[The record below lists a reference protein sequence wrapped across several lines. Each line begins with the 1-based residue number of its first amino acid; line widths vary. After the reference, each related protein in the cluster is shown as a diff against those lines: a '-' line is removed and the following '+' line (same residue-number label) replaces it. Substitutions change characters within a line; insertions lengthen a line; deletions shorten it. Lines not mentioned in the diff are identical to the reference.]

1 MPGLAGKFKQ
11 LDGFASSFEA
21 GCKMDTIG
29 YISFPKSAPSEN
41 QLAAPRLEFHYANID
56 GNTVSLAQVCPQLDS
71 WLRMLVTLTSCLPL
85 IQDNRTPYRFGAES

>member
-29 YISFPKSAPSEN
+29 YISFPKSAPSEH
-41 QLAAPRLEFHYANID
+41 QLTAPRLEFHYANID
-56 GNTVSLAQVCPQLDS
+56 GNTVSLAQVCSQLA
-71 WLRMLVTLTSCLPL
+71 PHAGY
-85 IQDNRTPYRFGAES
+85 PYILLAIDTRKSYALFGDES